1 MEAEKDRLKIGVT
14 CYPTYGGSGA
24 VATALGLALAERGH
38 EVHFITYDQ
47 PFRLP
52 GFKERVFYH
61 EVEMEDY
68 PLFEHPPYSLALAV
82 ALHDA
87 AKKEALDVV
96 HMHYAIPHATSAF
109 LAREMLGGEGKLRI
123 VTTLHGT
130 DITLLGLHPSFH
142 EITRFSILQSNG
154 LSAVSDFLR
163 DATVRDFSVSE
174 HRIEVIPNFVDTDV
188 WRPEPE
194 SHRRSVLAPRG
205 EKIVMHVSN
214 FRAVK
219 QVQSVVEIFAKISEA
234 TPVRL
239 VLIGDGPERP
249 RALQRADDLGLAD
262 QVLFLGKHVAVEE
275 LLCCANLFLLPS
287 ISESFGLA
295 ALEAMSCG
303 VPVVASTAGGIPEL
317 VQDDVSGYLF
327 PSDAIDEMAE
337 AGIRILTDEDL
348 ERRLA
353 LGGRETAITRFDKE
367 IIVPQYESL
376 YKRVISSE

>member
-1 MEAEKDRLKIGVT
+1 
-14 CYPTYGGSGA
+14 
-24 VATALGLALAERGH
+24 
-38 EVHFITYDQ
+38 
-47 PFRLP
+47 
-52 GFKERVFYH
+52 
-61 EVEMEDY
+61 
-68 PLFEHPPYSLALAV
+68 
-82 ALHDA
+82 
-87 AKKEALDVV
+87 
-96 HMHYAIPHATSAF
+96 
-109 LAREMLGGEGKLRI
+109 
-123 VTTLHGT
+123 
-130 DITLLGLHPSFH
+130 
-142 EITRFSILQSNG
+142 
-154 LSAVSDFLR
+154 
-163 DATVRDFSVSE
+163 
-174 HRIEVIPNFVDTDV
+174 
-188 WRPEPE
+188 
-194 SHRRSVLAPRG
+194 SVLAPRG

-219 QVQSVVEIFAKISEA
+219 QVQFVVEIFAKISEV
-234 TPVRL
+234 TPARL

-353 LGGRETAITRFDKE
+353 LGGRETTITRFDKE

-376 YKRVISSE
+376 YKRVMSSE

>member
-1 MEAEKDRLKIGVT
+1 
-14 CYPTYGGSGA
+14 
-24 VATALGLALAERGH
+24 
-38 EVHFITYDQ
+38 
-47 PFRLP
+47 
-52 GFKERVFYH
+52 
-61 EVEMEDY
+61 
-68 PLFEHPPYSLALAV
+68 
-82 ALHDA
+82 
-87 AKKEALDVV
+87 
-96 HMHYAIPHATSAF
+96 
-109 LAREMLGGEGKLRI
+109 MLGGEGKLRI

-163 DATVRDFSVSE
+163 DATVRDFSVPE
-174 HRIEVIPNFVDTDV
+174 HRIEVIPNFIDTDV

-376 YKRVISSE
+376 YKRVMSSE

>member
-1 MEAEKDRLKIGVT
+1 LKIGIT

-109 LAREMLGGEGKLRI
+109 LAREMLGGEGKLKI

-142 EITRFSILQSNG
+142 EITRFSILQSDG
-154 LSAVSDFLR
+154 LSAVSGFLR
-163 DATVRDFSVSE
+163 DATVRDFSVPG

-194 SHRRSVLAPRG
+194 LHRRSVLAPRG

-376 YKRVISSE
+376 YKRVMSSE